1 MKTKILDMN
10 KSRLTSSDI
19 SKFRDEIT
27 KHKIRSIDLY
37 SNVSVF
43 EQIKTALNQAIL
55 HECNE
60 NIV

>member
-1 MKTKILDMN
+1 MKIKILDMN

-27 KHKIRSIDLY
+27 KHKIRSTDLY